1 MRHNPTTD
9 DEPRTTDNTMFNLE
23 KTIASWRRQFR
34 YNRAF
39 LEQDVDELE
48 RHIRDEVAY
57 LVRQGRSEKEAFE
70 EAMREMGGVIEAEP
84 EYRKIYWTKLKHQ
97 RAVGRVGV

>member
-1 MRHNPTTD
+1 
-9 DEPRTTDNTMFNLE
+9 MFNLE

-57 LVRQGRSEKEAFE
+57 LVQQGRSEKEAF
-70 EAMREMGGVIEAEP
+70 GP
-84 EYRKIYWTKLKHQ
+84 DRKYYKLTPNGYKALEHAKQ
-97 RAVGRVGV
+97 EWKAVNAIFAQLWGPDFSYT